1 MLSRFFAVSEGPR
14 HEELRSL
21 QPAHPNLL
29 RGVVRFRREHE
40 HDAAITVMDASI
52 ISALAALAPP
62 FGGLTSVVAG
72 WMTQRT
78 LARAQW
84 LEHDKTLRQELY
96 KQFIEE
102 ASKCYIDA
110 LQHSQADMPNL
121 VGLYAKI
128 SRMRVLSSPDVIASA
143 ERIGRKLLDTYLE
156 PNKSFLGLREMVNS
170 GSID

>member
-1 MLSRFFAVSEGPR
+1 
-14 HEELRSL
+14 
-21 QPAHPNLL
+21 
-29 RGVVRFRREHE
+29 
-40 HDAAITVMDASI
+40 
-52 ISALAALAPP
+52 
-62 FGGLTSVVAG
+62 
-72 WMTQRT
+72 MTQRT

-102 ASKCYIDA
+102 ASKCYLDA